1 MITFALA
8 LAVTILFLLLCL
20 FTVVYRQEFKKNIE
34 LSNNIKK
41 IGSYLEIAKTLTND
55 SRGYYKYKYLDTAF
69 NLENTINIPFEIERF
84 SLKHDKVL
92 IRFLFKEFLNENQ
105 SKGINIVFDD
115 NTIKFLK
122 MIESQWYDVNSE
134 NIVWEDI
141 TSYSN
146 KLSFNEFEEKEVLEI
161 ELTSYE
167 KQDINGF
174 LKFSTISEET
184 KMNIKKIL
192 NL

>member
-8 LAVTILFLLLCL
+8 LSVIVFFLISFTIAI
-20 FTVVYRQEFKKNIE
+20 TYNQELKKNIE
-34 LSNNIKK
+34 LFNKLKK
-41 IGSYLEIAKTLTND
+41 INSFLEVSKNLTNE
-55 SRGYYKYKYLDTAF
+55 SRGYYKYIYLDTAF

-92 IRFLFKEFLNENQ
+92 IRFLFKELFNENER
-105 SKGINIVFDD
+105 KGVNIIFDE

-122 MIESQWYDVNSE
+122 MLESQWYDVDSE

-141 TSYSN
+141 TSYS
-146 KLSFNEFEEKEVLEI
+146 KEPIYDAFKVKELPEI

>member
-1 MITFALA
+1 MITFALS
-8 LAVTILFLLLCL
+8 LAVTVLFLLLCV

-41 IGSYLEIAKTLTND
+41 IGSYLEVAKTLTND
-55 SRGYYKYKYLDTAF
+55 SRGYYKYTYLDTAF

-92 IRFLFKEFLNENQ
+92 IRFLFKEFFNENQ
-105 SKGINIVFDD
+105 SKGINIVFDE

-122 MIESQWYDVNSE
+122 MIESQWYDVDSE

-141 TSYSN
+141 TNHSN
-146 KLSFNEFEEKEVLEI
+146 KPSFDEFEEKMVPEI

>member
-1 MITFALA
+1 MITFALS
-8 LAVTILFLLLCL
+8 LAVTVLFLLLCL

-41 IGSYLEIAKTLTND
+41 IGSYLEVAKTLTND
-55 SRGYYKYKYLDTAF
+55 SRGYYKYKYLDTVF

-105 SKGINIVFDD
+105 SKGINIVFDE

-122 MIESQWYDVNSE
+122 MIESQWYDVDSE

-141 TSYSN
+141 TSYS
-146 KLSFNEFEEKEVLEI
+146 KEPLFNEFEEKEVLEI
-161 ELTSYE
+161 ELTFHE

-184 KMNIKKIL
+184 KINIKKIL

>member
-1 MITFALA
+1 MITFALS
-8 LAVTILFLLLCL
+8 LAVIVLFLLLCVL
-20 FTVVYRQEFKKNIE
+20 TVVYRQEFKKNIA
-34 LSNNIKK
+34 LSNTIKK
-41 IGSYLEIAKTLTND
+41 IGSYLEVAKTLTDD
-55 SRGYYKYKYLDTAF
+55 SRGYYKYTYLDTAF

-92 IRFLFKEFLNENQ
+92 IRFLFKEFFNENE
-105 SKGINIVFDD
+105 SKGINIVFDE

-122 MIESQWYDVNSE
+122 MLESQWYDVDSE
-134 NIVWEDI
+134 NIVWQDKPI
-141 TSYSN
+141 IKSS
-146 KLSFNEFEEKEVLEI
+146 FEELKEEQTPEI

-174 LKFSTISEET
+174 LKFSNISEET

>member
-8 LAVTILFLLLCL
+8 LAVIVFFLIS
-20 FTVVYRQEFKKNIE
+20 FTLAMTYNQELKKNIE
-34 LSNNIKK
+34 LSNLLKK
-41 IGSYLEIAKTLTND
+41 INSFLEVSKRLTD
-55 SRGYYKYKYLDTAF
+55 KSRGYYKYKYVDTVF

-84 SLKHDKVL
+84 SLNHDKIL
-92 IRFLFKEFLNENQ
+92 IRFLFKELFNENE
-105 SKGINIVFDD
+105 SKGINIVFDE

-122 MIESQWYDVNSE
+122 MRESQWYDVNSE
-134 NIVWEDI
+134 DIVWEDL
-141 TSYSN
+141 TDYS
-146 KLSFNEFEEKEVLEI
+146 KEPTYKEFKAELPEI
-161 ELTSYE
+161 ELTPYE

>member
-8 LAVTILFLLLCL
+8 LSVIVFFLISFTIAI
-20 FTVVYRQEFKKNIE
+20 TYNQELKKNIE

-41 IGSYLEIAKTLTND
+41 IGSYLEVAKNLTNE
-55 SRGYYKYKYLDTAF
+55 SRGYYKYTYLDTTF

-92 IRFLFKEFLNENQ
+92 IRFLFKEFFNENQ

-141 TSYSN
+141 TSYS
-146 KLSFNEFEEKEVLEI
+146 KESLFNEFEEKEVLEI

>member
-8 LAVTILFLLLCL
+8 LSVIVFFLISFTIAI
-20 FTVVYRQEFKKNIE
+20 TYNQELKKNIE
-34 LSNNIKK
+34 LFNKLKK
-41 IGSYLEIAKTLTND
+41 INSFLEVSKNLTNE
-55 SRGYYKYKYLDTAF
+55 SRGYYKYTYLDTVF

-92 IRFLFKEFLNENQ
+92 IRFLFKELFNENER
-105 SKGINIVFDD
+105 KGVNIIFDE

-122 MIESQWYDVNSE
+122 MVESQWYDVDSE

-141 TSYSN
+141 TSYS
-146 KLSFNEFEEKEVLEI
+146 KEPIYDAFKVKELPEI